1 MLNQI
6 LDLVLLKEL
15 KEILCKYEA
24 GVSELTAGYVL
35 IISLASYYVEN
46 IF

>member
-15 KEILCKYEA
+15 KEIICKYES
-24 GVSELTAGYVL
+24 GMSKLTAVYIL
-35 IISLASYYVEN
+35 IIFLASYYVEN